1 MRPQRPGRPEVWTR
15 AARQFLLVDLMSGR
29 LGPFLRWLSV
39 ILAYVGGAIVSALG
53 IMSAISIIGRSAIS
67 RPVTGDFELVEIGIA
82 VAGSL
87 FLPYCQLTSG
97 HIVVDFFTQRAS
109 PRTIRILDQ
118 FGALLMAIMLLVVGW
133 RTAVAAIDIAR
144 SGETSMLLGFPTWI
158 GYAAAVP
165 GVIVAGII
173 ALLQSIGLVGAE
185 RVVPEVGHE

>member
-1 MRPQRPGRPEVWTR
+1 MSGSS
-15 AARQFLLVDLMSGR
+15 AASARIGR
-29 LGPFLRWLSV
+29 LGQFLFRLSI
-39 ILAYVGGAIVSALG
+39 ILAYLGGAVVSALG

-87 FLPYCQLTSG
+87 FLPYCQMTNG

-109 PRTIRILDQ
+109 RRTVRFLDQ
-118 FGALLMAIMLLVVGW
+118 FGALLMAVTLLAVGW
-133 RTAVAAIDIAR
+133 RTAVASIDIAR

-165 GVIVAGII
+165 GVLVAGII
-173 ALLQSIGLVGAE
+173 ALLQSLGLVRLQRIEAE
-185 RVVPEVGHE
+185 VAT

>member
-1 MRPQRPGRPEVWTR
+1 
-15 AARQFLLVDLMSGR
+15 MSGS

-39 ILAYVGGAIVSALG
+39 IFAYIGGAIVSALG
-53 IMSAISIIGRSAIS
+53 IMSAVSIVGRSAMS

-87 FLPYCQLTSG
+87 FLPYCQFTSG

-118 FGALLMAIMLLVVGW
+118 FGAFLMAVTLLVVGW

-158 GYAAAVP
+158 GYAATVP
-165 GVIVAGII
+165 GVIFAGII
-173 ALLQSIGLVGAE
+173 ALLQSIGLVSAA